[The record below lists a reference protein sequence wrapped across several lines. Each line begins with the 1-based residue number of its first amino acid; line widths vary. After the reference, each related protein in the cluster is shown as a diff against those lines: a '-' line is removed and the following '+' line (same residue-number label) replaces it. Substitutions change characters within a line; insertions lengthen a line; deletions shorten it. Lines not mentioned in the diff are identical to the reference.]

1 MRFARAFASLLLLV
15 AAGALLAAEQS
26 YDYDALGRLVRS
38 TADGNSVEYQYD
50 AAGNLLEVTGNVP
63 TTAPT
68 ISTVTPDALRR
79 GQSAQVALSGSG
91 LAYSSVNSP
100 STAFT
105 LNGVSAQPTTV
116 SFNLA
121 VADDTPLGAH
131 TFTVGNSAGS
141 ASFVLT
147 VNPKLP
153 ALSVA
158 PLPLAVAPDNVPR
171 SFSITL
177 GNADT
182 VEHTL
187 NLATSNPAVATISPA
202 SLVIGPGQTSV
213 LASITGV
220 AGGSTTLSLT
230 SPTLKTVLAPVFVT
244 ADFAGINTS
253 NAPLVG
259 VVLETPPAPPGSQT
273 VQLGARADVGVAVGG
288 HIRDIAP
295 QAVPQGSSATLTL
308 FGKGLEMA
316 TSASLN
322 PVDGVTLGSLT
333 AAPDGLPATLSI
345 TVAESAPGTLRQVVL
360 TDSAGNRF
368 PAARADSDRLLI
380 AHPAP
385 VVESITP
392 MFGTVGN
399 QGTGA
404 QTGAGELPHV

>member
-79 GQSAQVALSGSG
+79 GQSAQVTLSGSG

-116 SFNLA
+116 SFNRS
-121 VADDTPLGAH
+121 VADDTPLGAL
-131 TFTVGNSAGS
+131 TVGNSAGS

-202 SLVIGPGQTSV
+202 SLVIGPGQPSV

-230 SPTLKTVLAPVFVT
+230 SPTLQTVLAPVFVT

-253 NAPLVG
+253 IAPLVG

-273 VQLGARADVGVAVGG
+273 VQLGARADVGVVVGG

-295 QAVPQGSSATLTL
+295 QAVPQGTSATLTL
-308 FGKGLEMA
+308 FGKRLEMA

-322 PVDGVTLGSLT
+322 PVDGVSLGSLT
-333 AAPDGLPATLSI
+333 AAPDGPSATLSI
-345 TVAESAPGTLRQVVL
+345 SVAENAPATRRQLVL
-360 TDSAGNRF
+360 TDSAGKRF

-404 QTGAGELPHV
+404 RTGAGGLPHV